1 MEPVGPT
8 RDPPSIKSNPEALN
22 LPMIQLMHGEGIR
35 VGPVPI
41 RALLL
46 LLLSFSLFI
55 APILTQD
62 LNSDKSA
69 LLAFKASFGVSSIK
83 WDPHKDPCT
92 FWKGVIC
99 ESDRV
104 IELRLPGF
112 SLRGDIPQSTL
123 GNLTALRVISLRFN
137 DLTGPVPSDLGDITT
152 LTIVNFEGNQ
162 LSGRIPSTIFSLS
175 GLTKLDLGNNLLS
188 GPIAPEFAKL
198 TSLDLLYLQ
207 LNMLEG
213 ELPDLNLT
221 NLTAFNVSVNKLSGP
236 ISPSLSRF
244 DATSFLGNSLCG
256 KPLLPCVGLT
266 PVEPPKP
273 PIPSPEANAPQVS
286 VIKHGLSGG
295 AIAGIITGSA
305 VALLVV
311 ASLLILLVRR
321 PKDGYKHPYQGNSPS
336 AAVALRAQQA
346 MGSPS
351 PTPRGAPAVAAPRPV
366 RAPQRQESGNGPP
379 KKRLVFFGRSKKT
392 YDLEDLLRA
401 SAEVLGKG
409 AFGTTYKAMLE
420 MGQVVVVKRLRE
432 VNTPEREF
440 RDKITIVGAMEHP
453 NLVPLRAYYFNRD
466 EKLLVYDYMPMGSL
480 SALLH
485 GNRGS
490 GRPPLKWGTRSSIAL
505 AAAHG
510 LEYIHS
516 RSPQSAHGNIKSSN
530 ILLSGTNNSS
540 PEWARIADHG
550 LAHIIGGPAAA
561 PTRGGAFY
569 KAPEL
574 TNLRRASQK
583 SDVYSYGVLLLE
595 LLTGRAPSYADG
607 DVDLPRW
614 IQQDFSDQLLDVEL
628 LRENQIAVQEMMRMM
643 QLAMEC
649 VGLDPDQRPTME
661 GVVRQIEDICDL
673 AKSRSDSMG
682 SSDVDDS
689 GEQPLNRRSGKF
701 V

>member
-1 MEPVGPT
+1 MASGHC
-8 RDPPSIKSNPEALN
+8 
-22 LPMIQLMHGEGIR
+22 Q

-46 LLLSFSLFI
+46 LLLAFSLFI
-55 APILTQD
+55 VPILMQD
-62 LNSDKSA
+62 LNSDISA
-69 LLAFKASFGVSSIK
+69 LLAFKASFGVNLR
-83 WDPHKDPCT
+83 WDPNKDPCT
-92 FWKGVIC
+92 SWKGVTC
-99 ESDRV
+99 ESNRV
-104 IELRLPGF
+104 TELRLPGS

-123 GNLTALRVISLRFN
+123 GNLTALRVLSLRLN
-137 DLTGPVPSDLGDITT
+137 GLTGPVPSELGDITT
-152 LTIVNFEGNQ
+152 LSVVNLYGNQ
-162 LSGRIPSTIFSLS
+162 LSGQIPSTIFSLS
-175 GLTKLDLGNNLLS
+175 GLTQLNLGNNRLS
-188 GPIAPEFAKL
+188 GSIAPEFAKL
-198 TSLDLLYLQ
+198 TKLEMLYLE

-221 NLTAFNVSVNKLSGP
+221 TLNLFNVSFNKLSGP

-244 DATSFLGNSLCG
+244 NATSFLGMSDLCG
-256 KPLLPCVGLT
+256 KPLLPCAGLT
-266 PVEPPKP
+266 PVGP
-273 PIPSPEANAPQVS
+273 PIISPSANSPDGAVK
-286 VIKHGLSGG
+286 KHGLSGG
-295 AIAGIITGSA
+295 AIAGIVMGSC

-311 ASLLILLVRR
+311 ASLLILLLRR
-321 PKDGYKHPYQGNSPS
+321 PQDSYKHPYQGNSPS
-336 AAVALRAQQA
+336 AAVALRAQEA

-351 PTPRGAPAVAAPRPV
+351 PTPRGAPISSRAAPLGAPVVAAPRPV
-366 RAPQRQESGNGPP
+366 RAPQRHEESGNGPP

-516 RSPQSAHGNIKSSN
+516 RSAQSAHGNIKSSN

-550 LAHIIGGPAAA
+550 LAHIIGGPAAV

-574 TNLRRASQK
+574 TDLRRASQK

-595 LLTGRAPSYADG
+595 LLTGRAPGYADG
-607 DVDLPRW
+607 GVDLPRW

-649 VGLDPDQRPTME
+649 VGLDPDRRPTME
-661 GVVRQIEDICDL
+661 SVVRQIEDICDL

-682 SSDVDDS
+682 SSVDDS
-689 GEQPLNRRSGKF
+689 GEQPLNRSGKF